1 MAGMTPLSEVNEY
14 RIVSSND
21 AKALAAEVCRLVR
34 EGWQPIGGL
43 QVVCPVLQSGP
54 APGFYQAMATY
65 I

>member
-14 RIVSSND
+14 RIVSAND
-21 AKALAAEVCRLVR
+21 VTAMAAEVTRLAK

-43 QVVCPVLQSGP
+43 QVICPVLATGP
-54 APGFYQAMATY
+54 SPVFFQAMATY